1 MFSTRAI
8 GGASSSGPDTM
19 IFAVKSCKTKPS
31 DFGTVFTGP
40 AKSQATL
47 IEVFSSV
54 SDIRCHQIFGGSSD
68 ENEKNLFSLWMH

>member
-19 IFAVKSCKTKPS
+19 IFAVKSNKAKPC
-31 DFGTVFTGP
+31 DFGTVYTGP

-47 IEVFSSV
+47 IEVFCSV
-54 SDIRCHQIFGGSSD
+54 SEYMFNS
-68 ENEKNLFSLWMH
+68 K